1 MFRTLSASLLLVLA
15 VGYCSAQTDR
25 AQPRTVKVSAS
36 RNSGGQDW
44 TYDADAER
52 QLLDLANE
60 ARAEAGVSALQ
71 MDEGLTR
78 AARLHAQLMA
88 SQQKLSHQFEGEFAL
103 VERIADTSTLHLDNA
118 GENVA
123 FGGNVQQAEAG
134 LMHSPHHRENLLNA
148 GYNVAGFGVV
158 RSGYSLYVVQDFG
171 HSLRNYSSPQS
182 ADVIA
187 TAVEQARRHAKLPT
201 LERRAEGLAGNTACS
216 MARADSL
223 NVPVPSGEY
232 ILRYTSM
239 QPETLPSAGIK
250 AIDDKRIHGF
260 SVGSCYART
269 SSYPNGAYW
278 VALLLYY

>member
-1 MFRTLSASLLLVLA
+1 MFRTFGAALLLFLA
-15 VGYCSAQTDR
+15 AGYSAAQT
-25 AQPRTVKVSAS
+25 AKAKPRPVEISTS
-36 RNSGGQDW
+36 RNSGNQNW

-60 ARAEAGVSALQ
+60 ARAHAGVPALQ

-78 AARLHAQLMA
+78 AARIHAQLMA
-88 SQQKLSHQFEGEFAL
+88 SQQKLSHQFGGESAL
-103 VERIADTSTLHLDNA
+103 TERIADTSELHLDNA

-123 FGGNVQQAEAG
+123 FGGSVQQAETG
-134 LMHSPHHRENLLNA
+134 LMHSPHHRENLMNT

-187 TAVEQARRHAKLPT
+187 TAVEQARRQAKLPT

-216 MARADSL
+216 MAHADSL

>member
-1 MFRTLSASLLLVLA
+1 MFRTPIASLLLLLVA
-15 VGYCSAQTDR
+15 GYSSAQTAK
-25 AQPRTVKVSAS
+25 AQPRTVEVSMS
-36 RNSGGQDW
+36 HSSGSEPW
-44 TYDADAER
+44 SYDAPAER

-60 ARAEAGVSALQ
+60 ARAQAGVPALQ

-78 AARLHAQLMA
+78 AARIHAQLMA
-88 SQQKLSHQFEGEFAL
+88 SQQKLSHQFENEPAL
-103 VERIADTSTLHLDNA
+103 TERIADTSTLHLDSA

-123 FGGNVQQAEAG
+123 FGGNVQQAETG
-134 LMHSPHHRENLLNA
+134 LMHSPHHRENLLNSA
-148 GYNVAGFGVV
+148 YNVAGFGVV
-158 RSGYSLYVVQDFG
+158 RSGYSFYVVQDFG

-187 TAVEQARRHAKLPT
+187 TAVEQARKQAKLPT
-201 LERRAEGLAGNTACS
+201 LERRSEGLAANTACS
-216 MARADSL
+216 MAHADSL

-250 AIDDKRIHGF
+250 AIDDARIHGF
-260 SVGSCYART
+260 SVGTCYSRT